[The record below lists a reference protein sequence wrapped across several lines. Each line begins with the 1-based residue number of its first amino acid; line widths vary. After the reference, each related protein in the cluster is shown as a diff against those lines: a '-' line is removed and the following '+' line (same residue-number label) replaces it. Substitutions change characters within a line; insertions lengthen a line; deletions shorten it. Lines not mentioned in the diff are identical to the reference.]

1 MADTLADIYGKIF
14 ENIDK
19 NRWGISYASV
29 LLVTDLDGEP
39 DSAYVT
45 TSYDGVFIFK
55 KLKPQKIHLRITHV
69 NYKTIEGDYV
79 IGSGRNAF
87 YFKVEEKKEELE
99 SAKVSADATLMKQ
112 IKDTSVYNTAAVK
125 TMEGE
130 SLRAVVEQLPGFK
143 ISKDRISVD
152 GRSVSRTYVN
162 GILVF
167 GDNPLT
173 AVGALKAD
181 EVSQV
186 RVYDEQNAVDKRRG
200 LKHSKKDR
208 VLDVVTKEPLLQL
221 AEAGVL
227 GEGGAD
233 ETGQL
238 RYSGVAGVAYYSE
251 KLLLSGY
258 GYAGEQKC
266 LGHDP

>member
-1 MADTLADIYGKIF
+1 MKTLLITAISVLLLTCNALSLSSKEKADTLADIYGKIF

-130 SLRAVVEQLPGFK
+130 SLRAVVEILHARNQIRFQEK
-143 ISKDRISVD
+143 IEFSAKSM
-152 GRSVSRTYVN
+152 
-162 GILVF
+162 
-167 GDNPLT
+167 
-173 AVGALKAD
+173 
-181 EVSQV
+181 
-186 RVYDEQNAVDKRRG
+186 
-200 LKHSKKDR
+200 
-208 VLDVVTKEPLLQL
+208 
-221 AEAGVL
+221 
-227 GEGGAD
+227 
-233 ETGQL
+233 
-238 RYSGVAGVAYYSE
+238 
-251 KLLLSGY
+251 
-258 GYAGEQKC
+258 
-266 LGHDP
+266 